1 MKAFSIVG
9 WDDLY
14 ETAETKKLKNLS
26 WVPTPNSHNSLGFC
40 ELLSHPNGMAHYG
53 AWNLILQVASK
64 CPVRGLLVSGR
75 NKVHDA
81 RSIALITRGSERM
94 IQEAIPRLVEIGWLA
109 ELELGESPG
118 TPGEDPGKTGEAPG
132 TPVLKGREGKGKE
145 WKGREA
151 ASAAPPP
158 GCALLISSLKA
169 AKAAGTEKREVDAL
183 NEWIEW
189 LTNEVGCES
198 DDENAEI
205 IRWAGRE
212 TKERGVEMRYA
223 RHMTKNGW
231 TEAAK
236 IYLKDWRKLRGAS

>member
-1 MKAFSIVG
+1 MKALSIVG

-81 RSIALITRGSERM
+81 RSIALVTRGSERM
-94 IQEAIPRLVEIGWLA
+94 IQEAIPRLIEIGWLS

-118 TPGEDPGKTGEAPG
+118 TTGEDPGKTGEDPG

-145 WKGREA
+145 GEGTPA
-151 ASAAPPP
+151 ASPHPSGEPSPPKP
-158 GCALLISSLKA
+158 GERTKSVLLGLGLRA
-169 AKAAGTEKREVDAL
+169 TAETAQEWAQMAQKRGRCQTPEDVLAF
-183 NEWIEW
+183 IP
-189 LTNEVGCES
+189 
-198 DDENAEI
+198 
-205 IRWAGRE
+205 WAVKRGK
-212 TKERGVEMRYA
+212 KEGVTIQYA
-223 RHMTKNGW
+223 RD
-231 TEAAK
+231 AATFADEWARRT
-236 IYLKDWRKLRGAS
+236 L